1 MLDIDRYFTVV
12 EKAIILSGGNK
23 KGTQETLRGEMLK
36 KGVTVAQSTISDWKK
51 NGYITSQY
59 ADVVSEITGI
69 PSSELTKKNSKEA

>member
-12 EKAIILSGGNK
+12 EKAIILSGGK
-23 KGTQETLRGEMLK
+23 IKGTQETLRNEMLK

-51 NGYITSQY
+51 NGYVTNQY

-69 PSSELTKKNSKEA
+69 PTEELTRRRRT